1 MVNGDAGPSFFP
13 GELWSEA
20 SGTFVDGPSGTSSS
34 WTNDDWLNTAG
45 DTAAKVNLYFSGS
58 NHWLISPDFDLS
70 AGNYFLNLDAGV
82 TAWNGTGT
90 SAMGSDDQ
98 VDLLLSPDAG
108 VSWTSLYTWNASN
121 TPSNLGT
128 ALPTIDLSPF
138 TGVVRFA
145 ILASDGTVNDTEDYD
160 FFIDNFS
167 IAGPACSDVSVTD
180 TQVACESFTWSDGN
194 TYTPNNYNTCT
205 SISAQTPGLFTN
217 GPNATWTNVYT
228 ACVLGDGNNGAPQTL
243 EINVCSLP
251 AGGANYRVVKTVAN
265 GNFFNGAAQPLTLG
279 LNTINVAGVT
289 FDRTVKF
296 QFSDGAVEFDALS
309 LNGNSVYSSIPT
321 QLLTTVDGCDSLVT
335 LDLTFVNNAVSVT
348 DVVTACDSYTWSDG
362 ITYDASNYISC
373 TSIASETP
381 GLFATGPNAT
391 WTNVYTACVLGDG
404 NNGAAQTLE
413 INVCSL
419 PVGGANYRVVKTVA
433 NGNFFNGPAQPLSV
447 GLNTINVAGVTFD
460 RTVKFQFGSDA
471 VEFDALSLNGNA
483 VYSGAPQQLLT
494 TSTGCDSLVTLDLTF
509 ISSSSATDVISA
521 CDSYTWI
528 DGTEYTA
535 SNNTATFVIPNA
547 AGCDST
553 ITLDLTILSS
563 STSEDIQTTCDTFT
577 WIDGN
582 TYTESNNTA
591 TFTVPNAA
599 GCDSTITLNLTVNTV
614 NSGVTVVDDLTLQ
627 SDETT
632 AGAEYQWLDCA
643 DNFAPIAGETSSTFT
658 TQISGEYAVQVTL
671 NGCTEISDCFI
682 ITNTL
687 GFDELGNGFNV
698 DLFPNPTLGSV
709 TFNIQGVKQLDME
722 LYDLQ
727 GKLLMHQN
735 GIWDQDQISLEA
747 LVPGSYIIKLR
758 SEYGNREIRIV
769 KQ

>member
-419 PVGGANYRVVKTVA
+419 PAGGANYRVVKTVA

>member
-1 MVNGDAGPSFFP
+1 M
-13 GELWSEA
+13 
-20 SGTFVDGPSGTSSS
+20 
-34 WTNDDWLNTAG
+34 
-45 DTAAKVNLYFSGS
+45 
-58 NHWLISPDFDLS
+58 
-70 AGNYFLNLDAGV
+70 
-82 TAWNGTGT
+82 
-90 SAMGSDDQ
+90 
-98 VDLLLSPDAG
+98 
-108 VSWTSLYTWNASN
+108 
-121 TPSNLGT
+121 
-128 ALPTIDLSPF
+128 
-138 TGVVRFA
+138 
-145 ILASDGTVNDTEDYD
+145 ILRIMT
-160 FFIDNFS
+160 FIDNFS

-205 SISAQTPGLFTN
+205 SISAQTRGLFTN

-419 PVGGANYRVVKTVA
+419 PAGGANYRVVKTVA

>member
-1 MVNGDAGPSFFP
+1 M
-13 GELWSEA
+13 
-20 SGTFVDGPSGTSSS
+20 
-34 WTNDDWLNTAG
+34 
-45 DTAAKVNLYFSGS
+45 
-58 NHWLISPDFDLS
+58 
-70 AGNYFLNLDAGV
+70 
-82 TAWNGTGT
+82 
-90 SAMGSDDQ
+90 
-98 VDLLLSPDAG
+98 
-108 VSWTSLYTWNASN
+108 
-121 TPSNLGT
+121 
-128 ALPTIDLSPF
+128 
-138 TGVVRFA
+138 
-145 ILASDGTVNDTEDYD
+145 
-160 FFIDNFS
+160 
-167 IAGPACSDVSVTD
+167 
-180 TQVACESFTWSDGN
+180 
-194 TYTPNNYNTCT
+194 
-205 SISAQTPGLFTN
+205 
-217 GPNATWTNVYT
+217 
-228 ACVLGDGNNGAPQTL
+228 
-243 EINVCSLP
+243 
-251 AGGANYRVVKTVAN
+251 
-265 GNFFNGAAQPLTLG
+265 
-279 LNTINVAGVT
+279 
-289 FDRTVKF
+289 
-296 QFSDGAVEFDALS
+296 
-309 LNGNSVYSSIPT
+309 
-321 QLLTTVDGCDSLVT
+321 
-335 LDLTFVNNAVSVT
+335 
-348 DVVTACDSYTWSDG
+348 
-362 ITYDASNYISC
+362 
-373 TSIASETP
+373 
-381 GLFATGPNAT
+381 
-391 WTNVYTACVLGDG
+391 
-404 NNGAAQTLE
+404 
-413 INVCSL
+413 
-419 PVGGANYRVVKTVA
+419 
-433 NGNFFNGPAQPLSV
+433 
-447 GLNTINVAGVTFD
+447 AGVTFD

-591 TFTVPNAA
+591 SFTVPNAA

>member
-1 MVNGDAGPSFFP
+1 M
-13 GELWSEA
+13 
-20 SGTFVDGPSGTSSS
+20 
-34 WTNDDWLNTAG
+34 
-45 DTAAKVNLYFSGS
+45 
-58 NHWLISPDFDLS
+58 
-70 AGNYFLNLDAGV
+70 
-82 TAWNGTGT
+82 
-90 SAMGSDDQ
+90 
-98 VDLLLSPDAG
+98 
-108 VSWTSLYTWNASN
+108 
-121 TPSNLGT
+121 
-128 ALPTIDLSPF
+128 
-138 TGVVRFA
+138 
-145 ILASDGTVNDTEDYD
+145 
-160 FFIDNFS
+160 
-167 IAGPACSDVSVTD
+167 
-180 TQVACESFTWSDGN
+180 
-194 TYTPNNYNTCT
+194 
-205 SISAQTPGLFTN
+205 
-217 GPNATWTNVYT
+217 
-228 ACVLGDGNNGAPQTL
+228 
-243 EINVCSLP
+243 
-251 AGGANYRVVKTVAN
+251 
-265 GNFFNGAAQPLTLG
+265 
-279 LNTINVAGVT
+279 
-289 FDRTVKF
+289 
-296 QFSDGAVEFDALS
+296 
-309 LNGNSVYSSIPT
+309 
-321 QLLTTVDGCDSLVT
+321 
-335 LDLTFVNNAVSVT
+335 
-348 DVVTACDSYTWSDG
+348 
-362 ITYDASNYISC
+362 
-373 TSIASETP
+373 
-381 GLFATGPNAT
+381 
-391 WTNVYTACVLGDG
+391 
-404 NNGAAQTLE
+404 
-413 INVCSL
+413 
-419 PVGGANYRVVKTVA
+419 
-433 NGNFFNGPAQPLSV
+433 
-447 GLNTINVAGVTFD
+447 AGVTFD

-471 VEFDALSLNGNA
+471 VEFDSLSLNGNA

-563 STSEDIQTTCDTFT
+563 STSEDIQTACDTFT

-632 AGAEYQWLDCA
+632 TGAEYQWLDCA